1 MPGHRQG
8 LLALCRRPMHEHLYF
23 RCILCYPRFSP
34 VFFLSPVS
42 VPIIGLGNHCAAY
55 GLACARTLS
64 QHAPHI
70 LLMHSSNQFWPKEPQ
85 ASLHNLYSRL
95 YLVHLQQNVT
105 CVNRISGP
113 FSFFSFSGCCCCCC
127 LATADKPKSQA
138 NWKAKHGFKYNLLCD
153 PSFEVLKQLGVTKGA
168 KGINRSHI
176 IVEKG
181 GKIKDVRVGISPKDS
196 VAEAVK
202 TCTS

>member
-1 MPGHRQG
+1 VSSSELVKESGIIIFFYPKANTGGCTTQG
-8 LLALCRRPMHEHLYF
+8 CGFNEHLEDLQEAGYK
-23 RCILCYPRFSP
+23 
-34 VFFLSPVS
+34 VFGMS
-42 VPIIGLGNHCAAY
+42 
-55 GLACARTLS
+55 
-64 QHAPHI
+64 
-70 LLMHSSNQFWPKEPQ
+70 
-85 ASLHNLYSRL
+85 
-95 YLVHLQQNVT
+95 
-105 CVNRISGP
+105 
-113 FSFFSFSGCCCCCC
+113 
-127 LATADKPKSQA
+127 ADKPKSQA

-181 GKIKDVRVGISPKDS
+181 GKIKDVRIGISPKDS